1 MKQKELQKSDMLKI
15 NKIFDDGIKNK
26 QKIDLI
32 ERKLVSIDLIE
43 KKLDDILE
51 HLKNKD
57 KI

>member
-1 MKQKELQKSDMLKI
+1 MLKI